1 VPHFR
6 RESFDEPSCHVN
18 GGVIGNTVMWLHA
31 VSFTVVS
38 KQCISDPSH
47 LSLYIRYVP
56 DMLISLSRTLPAVV
70 LSCPRI
76 DFGYAR
82 SSRTSLL
89 RRRRSIGWMGWGR
102 ARSACRQDQPAHQRM
117 DKIAYSVDEM
127 VDLGEIGI
135 VAYIGQPPKTVYM
148 DCSPGVGCIS
158 ATSEPGLRTCNAG
171 LP

>member
-1 VPHFR
+1 
-6 RESFDEPSCHVN
+6 
-18 GGVIGNTVMWLHA
+18 MWLHA
-31 VSFTVVS
+31 VAFTVVS

-117 DKIAYSVDEM
+117 DKIAYSVDEV